1 MKKEEKKEVILYS
14 DGSSLGNP
22 GAGGYGGILDYNGK
36 RKIFSGG
43 DVGVTNNQMELKA
56 VIEGLKLLKEPC
68 KVLVVTDSS
77 YVADAINSWLSNWI
91 KKDFKG
97 VKNIDLWRE
106 YLEVAKN
113 HQVSAKWVRGHSG
126 HEENEL
132 CDKLA
137 REEAYKY
144 KKDKRR

>member
-1 MKKEEKKEVILYS
+1 LKKEEKKEVILYS